1 MNDKILR
8 KNCRSKV
15 FCMIRNSIHVLLFAF
30 CHFVMIGCEH
40 DPKDNP
46 ELDHMIEVS
55 FTTRPL
61 SGSSLKSAA
70 NPAEDLIEKIIL
82 FGVDEQNVVVQTFLI
97 NPPLSGKQLVIPRK
111 IKSLYAI
118 ANPSPAMEAAS
129 SVSDL
134 TNMVGD
140 FTNAPQSPFLMS
152 GKSSVSGNSV
162 NIELIRVVAKINIIG
177 ENGFQITSVTVMNTA
192 AKGYIFSRET
202 LPAPSS
208 ANMVDYTV
216 NNNPSTIYIAENSRS
231 NPIQFIVS
239 GQLQGKPKSHFFT
252 LERGGQNI
260 DILRNTSYQVSIRFE
275 D

>member
-8 KNCRSKV
+8 KNCRSKT
-15 FCMIRNSIHVLLFAF
+15 FSMIRNSIHVLLFAF
-30 CHFVMIGCEH
+30 CFIMTGCEH
-40 DPKDNP
+40 EAKDEP
-46 ELDHMIEVS
+46 EPEHVVEVS
-55 FTTRPL
+55 FTIRSL

-70 NPAEDLIEKIIL
+70 NSAENFIEKIIL
-82 FGVDEQNVVVQTFLI
+82 FGVDDQNQVVQTFSISATGSTLT
-97 NPPLSGKQLVIPRK
+97 IPRK

-177 ENGFQITSVTVMNTA
+177 ENGFQITSVTVMNTT

-202 LPAPSS
+202 LPAPSP